1 MTEPNGLIHQALRLK
16 IMASLNAARP
26 TGLDFNRLKSLTGA
40 TDGNLGSHLTTL
52 ETAGYVQIEKTFV
65 GKRPKTE
72 ATITRAGEKAFRD
85 HLEFLREV
93 IDSAE
98 E

>member
-16 IMASLNAARP
+16 IMASLNAARSE
-26 TGLDFNRLKSLTGA
+26 GLDFNKLKALTGA

-52 ETAGYVQIEKTFV
+52 ETAGYIHIVKSFV
-65 GKRPKTE
+65 GRRPRTQ
-72 ATITRAGEKAFRD
+72 ATITRLGEKAFRA

-93 IDSAE
+93 IDGADE
-98 E
+98 